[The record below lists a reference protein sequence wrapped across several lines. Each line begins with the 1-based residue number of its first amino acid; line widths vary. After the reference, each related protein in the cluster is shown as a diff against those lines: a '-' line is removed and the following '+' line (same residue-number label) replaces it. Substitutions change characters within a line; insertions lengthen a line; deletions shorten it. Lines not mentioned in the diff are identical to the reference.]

1 MNRLIVRITRFVN
14 KTEDW
19 LLVSMLATLVVLSVV
34 QIVYRNVFGGGIAWI
49 DPFLRMLVLWVALSG
64 AMIASRNNN
73 HIRID
78 LFVRNLSE
86 SRYRIVQR
94 IVYAYCCL
102 ICGVIA
108 YHSARFV
115 QMDYQ
120 FGVEAFSGIPAWF
133 TEVIIPFSFLMMA
146 LRYIL
151 LFISPPASK
160 R

>member
-1 MNRLIVRITRFVN
+1 MRRKFVRLIRIIN

-19 LLVSMLATLVVLSVV
+19 LLISMLALMVALAVA

-49 DPFLRMLVLWVALSG
+49 DPALRILVLWVALSG

-86 SRYRIVQR
+86 ARYRIVQR
-94 IVYAYCCL
+94 VVYAWCVL
-102 ICGVIA
+102 TCGLVA
-108 YHSARFV
+108 WHGARFV
-115 QMDYQ
+115 QMDYR
-120 FGVEAFSGIPAWF
+120 FGTEVFTGVPAWL
-133 TEVIIPFSFLMMA
+133 TELIIPFSFFMMA
-146 LRYIL
+146 LRYTM
-151 LFISPPASK
+151 LFIAPPKPK